1 MKKVL
6 LPLLLLLCGQVGAMP
21 QPAEATTSA
30 GKFHPQKTATA
41 PAMQFTPGNKTA
53 EVPPDTHLTIE
64 FASPVRLNN
73 RGMIRIFDAETGQRV
88 DSLDLSIP
96 AGPSRP
102 DMIRKQKATYTTVP
116 YDYDSHGKRITNAN
130 TRPGT
135 PSGTAVRDTTGP
147 YQLTIIGGF
156 SDGFRFYPVIVDGNR
171 ATIYPHNNLLE
182 YGKSYYVT
190 IDKEVFDLSSGEFP
204 GIYDT
209 QTWRFSTRRH
219 APEAGRRLLTVS
231 PDGSGDF
238 CTVQGAMDFIPDF
251 SSEKWEVF
259 IADGDYEELVYFRN
273 KQNVHLRGESRDG
286 VLIHYANNETFNP
299 HPLNVK
305 TNEWPGTFPSRR
317 AAFAADNCYDMRF
330 ENMTIQTDLQG
341 QAEGLLLMGAR
352 NYLRNVRVVGS
363 GDALQVNGSVYLER
377 CIVDGGGD
385 MVLGRGPAFFKEC
398 TLQGPGPFMWI
409 RNTEANHGN
418 IFVDCHF
425 IGSHPRSVLARSPL
439 NKQPDG
445 YPYAEAVLI
454 NCTLEN
460 IAPEG
465 WGEIEGSAHHVRFY
479 EYDSRDKAGNPV
491 DVSRRHPR
499 SRQLTWPADSALI
512 EMYRTPARILGWE
525 PVW

>member
-1 MKKVL
+1 
-6 LPLLLLLCGQVGAMP
+6 
-21 QPAEATTSA
+21 
-30 GKFHPQKTATA
+30 
-41 PAMQFTPGNKTA
+41 
-53 EVPPDTHLTIE
+53 
-64 FASPVRLNN
+64 
-73 RGMIRIFDAETGQRV
+73 
-88 DSLDLSIP
+88 
-96 AGPSRP
+96 
-102 DMIRKQKATYTTVP
+102 
-116 YDYDSHGKRITNAN
+116 
-130 TRPGT
+130 
-135 PSGTAVRDTTGP
+135 
-147 YQLTIIGGF
+147 
-156 SDGFRFYPVIVDGNR
+156 
-171 ATIYPHNNLLE
+171 
-182 YGKSYYVT
+182 
-190 IDKEVFDLSSGEFP
+190 
-204 GIYDT
+204 
-209 QTWRFSTRRH
+209 
-219 APEAGRRLLTVS
+219 
-231 PDGSGDF
+231 
-238 CTVQGAMDFIPDF
+238 
-251 SSEKWEVF
+251 
-259 IADGDYEELVYFRN
+259 
-273 KQNVHLRGESRDG
+273 
-286 VLIHYANNETFNP
+286 
-299 HPLNVK
+299 
-305 TNEWPGTFPSRR
+305 
-317 AAFAADNCYDMRF
+317 
-330 ENMTIQTDLQG
+330 MTIQTDLQG

-363 GDALQVNGSVYLER
+363 GDALQVNGPVYLER

-385 MVLGRGPAFFKEC
+385 MVLGRGPAFFKAC

-512 EMYRTPARILGWE
+512 EMYRTPARILDWE